1 MNTTGA
7 VLLSSI
13 GCFMHTD
20 KINDPAGDTQTFEPL
35 PRPATC
41 VVAVQVKP
49 FGSLDSNF
57 VFLC

>member
-1 MNTTGA
+1 
-7 VLLSSI
+7 
-13 GCFMHTD
+13 MHTD